1 MKNHKLKLFS
11 WGNLYQTTRISPK
24 VRYKQV
30 SSMKLSYFLEIFP
43 PTIVYAGFLN
53 TMGLSCIG
61 MKTVKNHERMEL
73 SWANRGVADQGVNGM
88 WNIMKDIIVQVAVKV
103 CGRGRTGEPKGRE
116 EWWWNDEAQEVVK
129 EKNIAFK
136 EANNERGDVEA
147 ENRYNEAKKKAKN
160 RARDE
165 TSTDWYKELETKE
178 GQQKFFG

>member
-1 MKNHKLKLFS
+1 MERKHKVKDKKVIPGEVVVSQHKL
-11 WGNLYQTTRISPK
+11 
-24 VRYKQV
+24 VV
-30 SSMKLSYFLEIFP
+30 
-43 PTIVYAGFLN
+43 
-53 TMGLSCIG
+53 
-61 MKTVKNHERMEL
+61 MEL
-73 SWANRGVADQGVNGM
+73 RIVKKRKSKLKRIGEIRSWKLKDGVVASELRRGAFTMKARGVADQGVNGM
-88 WNIMKDIIVQVAVKV
+88 WNSMKDIIVRVAVKV

-129 EKNIAFK
+129 EKNITFK

-178 GQQKFFG
+178 GQQKFLG